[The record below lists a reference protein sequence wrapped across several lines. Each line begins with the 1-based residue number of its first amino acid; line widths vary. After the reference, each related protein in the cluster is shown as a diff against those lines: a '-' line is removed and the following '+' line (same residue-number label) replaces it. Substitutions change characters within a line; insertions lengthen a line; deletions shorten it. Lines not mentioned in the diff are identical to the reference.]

1 MLEGVYDDILGVAE
15 VAEVLGVE
23 GQRIPRWR
31 QRGVVLPDGRRV
43 KFPDPVRVLR
53 ATPIW
58 RREDIERLR
67 DAINTP
73 AAEIE
78 HI

>member
-1 MLEGVYDDILGVAE
+1 MLRSVYDDLLGVAE

-43 KFPDPVRVLR
+43 KFPEPVRVLR

-67 DAINTP
+67 EAIDAP
-73 AAEIE
+73 PVIE
-78 HI
+78 QL